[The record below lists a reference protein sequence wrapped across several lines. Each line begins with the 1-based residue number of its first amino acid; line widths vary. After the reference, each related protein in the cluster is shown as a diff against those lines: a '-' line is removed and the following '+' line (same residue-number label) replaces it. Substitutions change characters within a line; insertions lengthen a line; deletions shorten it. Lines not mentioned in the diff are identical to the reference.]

1 MTLHLKITNT
11 STDPT
16 NTYTLYH
23 LSVYQVVS
31 NDDRLLNKNV
41 IKKRYSDFINLKEQ
55 LEARFKCK
63 IPYEFP
69 ERKENFH
76 SVNGKSNSL
85 LSLGYIRNILPQDSL
100 NKDVVRY
107 RRKQLELFLNDLIS
121 DPYDDKWRK
130 CIVTRIFFNHCY
142 DHISEGVDV
151 SHMFDDE
158 TKLSDIYMD
167 QKGAS
172 SNNKDWWY
180 LYRRIDDILTNMD
193 DSDEAREKNLKE
205 IINVRLLLQKL
216 ESGIMDTDS
225 VLDRKKRQKEF
236 KGLKYKVSERSN
248 ALSQPI
254 KENEEDN
261 MKKNLLFKK
270 INSDSNKKYDVVK
283 PTPGRRL
290 GSKRQVLQSQK
301 DDLKSQ
307 EESLESLRETVV
319 KQKLL
324 SLAINE
330 ELLSQNE
337 LLSSLETDV
346 DKSGAKI
353 QKAHDKTEKYN
364 NL

>member
-23 LSVYQVVS
+23 LSVYQVR
-31 NDDRLLNKNV
+31 NNTDHLLNKNV

-63 IPYEFP
+63 IPYGFP
-69 ERKENFH
+69 ERNENFNN
-76 SVNGKSNSL
+76 VDERGDGL
-85 LSLGYIRNILPQDSL
+85 LSLSYLKKILPQDSL

-107 RRKQLELFLNDLIS
+107 RRRQLELFLNDLLS

-130 CIVTRIFFNHCY
+130 CIITRIFFNHCY
-142 DHISEGVDV
+142 DHITEDMDV

-158 TKLSDIYMD
+158 TKLSDIYVD
-167 QKGAS
+167 KKGS
-172 SNNKDWWY
+172 GSNSKDWWY
-180 LYRRIDDILTNMD
+180 LYRRIDDILNNMD
-193 DSDEAREKNLKE
+193 DSDDAREKNLKE

-225 VLDRKKRQKEF
+225 VLDRKKREKEF
-236 KGLKYKVSERSN
+236 KGLKHKVSERSN
-248 ALSQPI
+248 ALSRPF
-254 KENEEDN
+254 KEDEEDT
-261 MKKNLLFKK
+261 MKKSLLFKK
-270 INSDSNKKYDVVK
+270 INSEPNKKYDVVK

-290 GSKRQVLQSQK
+290 GSKRQLLQNQK

-319 KQKLL
+319 KQKML
-324 SLAINE
+324 SLAIND
-330 ELLSQNE
+330 ELLAQNE
-337 LLSSLETDV
+337 FLSSLETDV

-364 NL
+364 NI

>member
-31 NDDRLLNKNV
+31 NNDHLLNKNV

-85 LSLGYIRNILPQDSL
+85 LSIGYIRNILPQDSL

-107 RRKQLELFLNDLIS
+107 RRKQLELFLNDLLS

-142 DHISEGVDV
+142 DHLSEGVDV

-180 LYRRIDDILTNMD
+180 LYRRIDDILINMD
-193 DSDEAREKNLKE
+193 ESDEAREKNLKE

-236 KGLKYKVSERSN
+236 KGLKKIYC
-248 ALSQPI
+248 L
-254 KENEEDN
+254 
-261 MKKNLLFKK
+261 KKS
-270 INSDSNKKYDVVK
+270 IQIPNKKYDVVK

-319 KQKLL
+319 KQKML

-337 LLSSLETDV
+337 LLTSLETDV